1 MEVFRKYFVVILL
14 TIVVAIVWGGILL
27 FSGRS
32 SVSVNPNVEK
42 YIKPLDA
49 KFDEEILQEVSERAQ
64 ESFPISVEEL
74 EALNPKIFEEE
85 Y

>member
-1 MEVFRKYFVVILL
+1 MKKN
-14 TIVVAIVWGGILL
+14 VAIVWGGILL